1 MGDRVLL
8 TTHGTHRGAFASVD
22 WLLFLVVGTIWGSSF
37 LFMAIGLEAFRPGLV
52 TWLRIL
58 FGASALWLVP
68 GARAARIDRADRA
81 GLLLLSITWVAIPF
95 TLFPLAQGS
104 VNSAI
109 AGMLNGAAPI
119 FTAVIATILLR
130 RPPGSRQL
138 IGIPLGFVGVAAIA
152 LSVASEGSSQLVGVA
167 LIVVATICY
176 GIAFNVATPLQQRYG
191 SLPVM
196 ARILA
201 IGAVLTAPL
210 GVASIAG
217 SSFAWSA
224 LAATATVGVLGTGL
238 AFVLMGRLVGRVGPT
253 RASIVGYLIPVVALA
268 LGVLFRN
275 DVVGPVAIV
284 GVALVVAGAYLTS
297 RRESSAPGAL
307 GLQKASSGAT
317 AIHTAPPP

>member
-1 MGDRVLL
+1 MGDRALL

-37 LFMAIGLEAFRPGLV
+37 LLMAIGLESFRPGLV
-52 TWLRIL
+52 TWLRVL

-68 GARAARIDRADRA
+68 GARAVRIDRVDRA
-81 GLLLLSITWVAIPF
+81 RLLLLSITWVAIPF

-130 RPPGSRQL
+130 RAPGSRQL
-138 IGIPLGFVGVAAIA
+138 LGIPLGFLGVAAIA
-152 LSVASEGSSQLVGVA
+152 LSVASQGSSQVLGVI
-167 LIVVATICY
+167 LILVATICY

-210 GVASIAG
+210 GLASIPG
-217 SSFAWSA
+217 SSFEWSA
-224 LAATATVGVLGTGL
+224 LAAIATVGILGTGV

-253 RASIVGYLIPVVALA
+253 RASIVGYLIPVVALV
-268 LGVLFRN
+268 LGVVFRD
-275 DVVGPVAIV
+275 DVVGPVAV
-284 GVALVVAGAYLTS
+284 GGVALVIVGAYLTS
-297 RRESSAPGAL
+297 RRE
-307 GLQKASSGAT
+307 T
-317 AIHTAPPP
+317 VEV

>member
-8 TTHGTHRGAFASVD
+8 TTHGTHRGAFAGVD

-37 LFMAIGLEAFRPGLV
+37 LLMAIGLEEFRPGLV

-68 GARAARIDRADRA
+68 GARAVRVDRADRA
-81 GLLLLSITWVAIPF
+81 RLLLLSITWVAIPF

-130 RPPGSRQL
+130 KPPGSRQL
-138 IGIPLGFVGVAAIA
+138 IGIPLGFLGVAAIA
-152 LSVASEGSSQLVGVA
+152 LSVASQGSSQVLGVV
-167 LIVVATICY
+167 LILVATICY

-210 GVASIAG
+210 GLVSIPG

-224 LAATATVGVLGTGL
+224 LAATATVGIFGTGV

-253 RASIVGYLIPVVALA
+253 RASIVGYLIPVVALV
-268 LGVLFRN
+268 LGVVFRN
-275 DVVGPVAIV
+275 DVVGPFAVA
-284 GVALVVAGAYLTS
+284 GVALVIAGAYLTS
-297 RRESSAPGAL
+297 RRET
-307 GLQKASSGAT
+307 KDV
-317 AIHTAPPP
+317 

>member
-1 MGDRVLL
+1 MGTRVLS
-8 TTHGTHRGAFASVD
+8 TTHGTHRGAFAGVD
-22 WLLFLVVGTIWGSSF
+22 WVLFLVVGTIWGSSF
-37 LFMAIGLEAFRPGLV
+37 LLMAIGLEAFHPGLV

-58 FGASALWLVP
+58 FGASALWLIP
-68 GARAARIDRADRA
+68 GVRATIDRADR
-81 GLLLLSITWVAIPF
+81 GRLLLLSITWVVIPF

-138 IGIPLGFVGVAAIA
+138 VGIPLGFLGVAAIA
-152 LSVASEGSSQLVGVA
+152 LSAAGQGPSQVIGVV
-167 LIVVATICY
+167 LILVATICY

-196 ARILA
+196 ARILT

-210 GVASIAG
+210 GLFSISG
-217 SSFAWSA
+217 SHFAWSA
-224 LAATATVGVLGTGL
+224 LAATGAVGILGTGV

-253 RASIVGYLIPVVALA
+253 RASIVGYLIPVVALG
-268 LGVLFRN
+268 LGVLFRH
-275 DVVGPVAIV
+275 DEVGSIAVV
-284 GVALVVAGAYLTS
+284 GVALVILGAYLTS
-297 RRESSAPGAL
+297 RRETTEVG
-307 GLQKASSGAT
+307 SSGPQSAT
-317 AIHTAPPP
+317 VAP